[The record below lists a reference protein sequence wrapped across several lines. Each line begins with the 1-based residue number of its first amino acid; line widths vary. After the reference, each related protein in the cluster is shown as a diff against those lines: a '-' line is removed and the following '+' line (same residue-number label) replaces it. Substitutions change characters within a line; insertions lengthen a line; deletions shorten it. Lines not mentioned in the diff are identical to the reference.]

1 LAVRV
6 KICGV
11 RTKADGEHAML
22 AGADLLGLN
31 LIQGSPRAVG
41 RDEVER
47 LVRQLAPLARQR
59 GVQLIGVVADL
70 PPEALDELLALG
82 LDGLQLH
89 GSESPEVLRAL
100 GPVAYKAVRIGNAE
114 DVDFARTFPGER
126 LLVDAKVPGR
136 LGGTGVRVDWTL
148 LDDLAR
154 TRELFLAGG
163 LDPDNVAEA
172 VRAVRP
178 AAVDVASGVETS
190 PGVKDPR
197 RVELFIERA
206 KSA

>member
-1 LAVRV
+1 VTVRV

-11 RTKADGEHAML
+11 RTPADGEHAIR
-22 AGADLLGLN
+22 AGADFLGLN
-31 LIQGSPRAVG
+31 LIPSSPRVLTRA
-41 RDEVER
+41 EVAS
-47 LVRQLAPLARQR
+47 LVAALQPLARDR

-70 PPEALDELLALG
+70 PRDELDGLLALG

-89 GSESPEVLRAL
+89 GSESPELLEQL
-100 GPVAYKAVRIGNAE
+100 GSVAYKAVRIGTAA
-114 DVDFARTFPGER
+114 DVDVARTFPGER

-178 AAVDVASGVETS
+178 AVVDVASGVEIR
-190 PGVKDPR
+190 PGVKDHR